1 MAPWLPGVLVVC
13 LGLAVGSFLNV
24 CIHRLPLGL
33 SVVRPRSRC
42 PACRAGIRAYH
53 NVPVLGY
60 LVLRGRCADCGTPI
74 SPRYP
79 IVEAVTA
86 LAFLVCYL
94 HVGLQPLLAVRLLFA
109 SALIVL
115 FMIDLEHQNLPNR
128 ITVSGIVLGLVFSF
142 WLEPGV
148 RASVLGIL
156 LGGGVLLLI
165 AEAYRLVRRIEGLG
179 MGDVK
184 MLAMIGAFLGWQQ
197 VLVTLALSSFA
208 GAAVGLALIAGRRG
222 GMRLAL
228 PFGTFL
234 AVGAFVA
241 SVAGPGIWSWYMS
254 LYP

>member
-1 MAPWLPGVLVVC
+1 MPAWLPGVLVVC

-42 PACRAGIRAYH
+42 PACGAEIRAYH

-60 LVLRGRCADCGTPI
+60 LVLGGRCADCGTPI
-74 SPRYP
+74 SLRYP

-94 HVGLQPLLAVRLLFA
+94 HVGLQPLLAARLLFA

-115 FMIDLEHQNLPNR
+115 FLIDLEHQILPNR
-128 ITVSGIVLGLVFSF
+128 ITVSGTVLGLVFSF
-142 WLEPGV
+142 WLEPGW

-208 GAAVGLALIAGRRG
+208 GAAVGLALIASSRG